1 MKNNKTN
8 TGCSYLCIWYL
19 VSRMKNLNT
28 DTGCCVNRWVERTN
42 EVRSNYLLLLPRII
56 VQELKE
62 VGFGWFVRPTMISEN
77 RNQQDFPS
85 PYRNPR
91 AVPSAVIFLFCSLP
105 TQEKTCLSHVAL
117 HRCHESSPH
126 SPRMMT
132 KLGECMLH

>member
-56 VQELKE
+56 VQELK

-91 AVPSAVIFLFCSLP
+91 AVPSAVIGHFWTLP
-105 TQEKTCLSHVAL
+105 TRERTCFSHTAL
-117 HRCHESSPH
+117 DRRHESSP
-126 SPRMMT
+126 RRAWIRT
-132 KLGECMLH
+132 KLGGFMLH